1 MGDRWINVKSQEH
14 SDFIQPEIL
23 HPLIVFIQSF
33 FFFFS
38 QTFPS
43 NLKVKLKV
51 KKKKKRKR
59 ERKLS
64 ISGATQDIISEIVKL
79 LPFLLFLFRDLL
91 ELIEIVMN

>member
-33 FFFFS
+33 FFFFFQS
-38 QTFPS
+38 D
-43 NLKVKLKV
+43 
-51 KKKKKRKR
+51 
-59 ERKLS
+59 
-64 ISGATQDIISEIVKL
+64 ISFKPESET
-79 LPFLLFLFRDLL
+79 FLLFLFRDLL

>member
-33 FFFFS
+33 FFFFQS
-38 QTFPS
+38 D
-43 NLKVKLKV
+43 
-51 KKKKKRKR
+51 
-59 ERKLS
+59 
-64 ISGATQDIISEIVKL
+64 ISFKPESET
-79 LPFLLFLFRDLL
+79 FLLFLFRDLL